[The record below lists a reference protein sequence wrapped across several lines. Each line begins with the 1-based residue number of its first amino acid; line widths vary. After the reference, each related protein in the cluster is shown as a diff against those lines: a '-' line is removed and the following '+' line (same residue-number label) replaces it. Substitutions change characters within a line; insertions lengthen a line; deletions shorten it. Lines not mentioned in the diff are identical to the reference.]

1 MTCCICN
8 GGGYAIGGGRCEKCK
23 GRGYITMRSSY
34 DTERL
39 IELSKQLAND
49 PTNIRLQQEV
59 KGLSEK
65 LE

>member
-1 MTCCICN
+1 
-8 GGGYAIGGGRCEKCK
+8 
-23 GRGYITMRSSY
+23 MRSSY